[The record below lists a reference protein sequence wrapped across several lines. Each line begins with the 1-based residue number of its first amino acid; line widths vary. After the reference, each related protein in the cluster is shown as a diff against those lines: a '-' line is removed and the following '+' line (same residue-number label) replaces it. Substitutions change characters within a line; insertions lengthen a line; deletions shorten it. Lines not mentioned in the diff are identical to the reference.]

1 MNVMVDANHT
11 LMNAI
16 WPAGPSGAQ
25 QAARMVALV
34 VGGTFVMSM
43 SAKLHVPFWPVPM
56 TMQTFATLVI
66 GMAYGWRLAG
76 VTILLYLAE
85 GALGLPVFSG
95 TPERGIGL
103 AYMTGPTGGFLL
115 GFALAAVAAGWLAE
129 QGWDRRVITTAAGL
143 AIANLLIYV
152 PGVAWLALWYGGAG
166 ASFLPEGATAVD
178 AAFQSG
184 LIPFLPGDILKLALA
199 TAVLPLAWWKVG
211 RG

>member
-25 QAARMVALV
+25 QAARMVVLV